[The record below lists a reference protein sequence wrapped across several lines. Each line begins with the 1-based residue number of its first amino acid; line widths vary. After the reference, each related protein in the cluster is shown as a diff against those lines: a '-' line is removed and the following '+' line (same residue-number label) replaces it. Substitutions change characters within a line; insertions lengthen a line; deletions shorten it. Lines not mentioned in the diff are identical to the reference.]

1 MSVTSIEAGRG
12 TQPPTRALLFTHLW
26 LLSNEAT
33 KHCGAGGGRA
43 LSCGAQSSRSAVRAV
58 REGRRHRPRADW
70 MAACL
75 LTAPVLWAST
85 ATASRGAAQHTQLS
99 TCVHLLSFIFLF
111 SPRISTYIKVHV
123 TKWHKGHVFFLIPNY
138 YITVTWECLSPF
150 KRISQKWKLK
160 SCRTATPFCSPKT
173 YARCLHIIARM
184 TLLLLQVSVQLSWL
198 KALADRHYES
208 CCTHSDNISWC
219 GREASATLMK
229 NQRFRM
235 KRHNRNY
242 ANTSCSAAQA
252 TKATNESKNPA
263 WAGWGSLLSHHS
275 KTQQSLSATLSE
287 EILDIFHPSFELFRF
302 FISVSELNSAK

>member
-1 MSVTSIEAGRG
+1 M
-12 TQPPTRALLFTHLW
+12 TQRTR
-26 LLSNEAT
+26 
-33 KHCGAGGGRA
+33 
-43 LSCGAQSSRSAVRAV
+43 
-58 REGRRHRPRADW
+58 
-70 MAACL
+70 
-75 LTAPVLWAST
+75 
-85 ATASRGAAQHTQLS
+85 
-99 TCVHLLSFIFLF
+99 
-111 SPRISTYIKVHV
+111 
-123 TKWHKGHVFFLIPNY
+123 FFLIPSY
-138 YITVTWECLSPF
+138 CITVTWECLSPF

-173 YARCLHIIARM
+173 YAWCLHIIARI
-184 TLLLLQVSVQLSWL
+184 TLLLLPASVQLSWL

-208 CCTHSDNISWC
+208 CCTHSDNISWR

-235 KRHNRNY
+235 KCHNRNY

-287 EILDIFHPSFELFRF
+287 EILDISHPSFELFRF